1 MGQVDK
7 NALKI
12 NAGNIDMNTTNKII
26 NLKTPENDYD
36 AVNKK
41 YADNIVSTGLT
52 KFCDIYDTYN
62 AGVSGG
68 TGNNN
73 NSWWTQ
79 SVDAYSASC
88 GTVSGSSHALWTNT
102 SYIRSPE
109 YQKDNCRKITIS
121 SNIKVWMKIASLV
134 IIQ

>member
-7 NALKI
+7 MLKI

-79 SVDAYSASC
+79 SLMLTVLWNCKWIKSC
-88 GTVSGSSHALWTNT
+88 TMDKYKLYKITRIS
-102 SYIRSPE
+102 
-109 YQKDNCRKITIS
+109 KDNCENNTL